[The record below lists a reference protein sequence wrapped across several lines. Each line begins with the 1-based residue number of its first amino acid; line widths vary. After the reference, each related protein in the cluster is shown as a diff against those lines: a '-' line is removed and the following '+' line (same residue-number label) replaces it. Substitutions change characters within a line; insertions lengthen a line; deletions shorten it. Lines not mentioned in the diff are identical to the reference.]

1 MRSPKDM
8 DIVQVDISTKCHLK
22 CSNCT
27 RLIPHQPKREDM
39 ELETFERAVKSM
51 DGWDRPNRRRGVAA
65 APPWAPDSSARIA
78 SPGKRSRIARMIRS
92 SER

>member
-8 DIVQVDISTKCHLK
+8 DIVQIDISTKCHLK

-39 ELETFERAVKSM
+39 ELENFERNVKSM
-51 DGWDRPNRRRGVAA
+51 EGWN
-65 APPWAPDSSARIA
+65 APGRVIGIIA
-78 SPGKRSRIARMIRS
+78 GELNLNS
-92 SER
+92 